1 MRCMLASPLLVV
13 GHRHHPVPC
22 HRRRNAPTATVAGE
36 ARADL
41 SLHCQH
47 LLRPPPL
54 THQSAPPTRSRRIP
68 LGRRL
73 IRSLKSPPPPKD
85 HGRNAPDLQRG
96 RLDPCPEDPP
106 LTGAQTTAGAT
117 PARSQGSHQPATAP
131 SVGSAAGTGGSAAR
145 VAGTAPGGPPAGW
158 STRRHRVNASPPRP
172 RLRDTG
178 GRASEG
184 RGGGGTRRSAA
195 AGDLG
200 GGDLEVV
207 GVGGEKEGREEK
219 KGG

>member
-1 MRCMLASPLLVV
+1 MHAPKPAARRRPSSSSGALPPPSQRADRSSRWRGPRRPQPPLPTLASAASPDPPERASNTQPLDPAGAPPDPEPEVAAATRRPWQECA
-13 GHRHHPVPC
+13 GFAAGAAGSVPGGPPADRSTD
-22 HRRRNAPTATVAGE
+22 HRR
-36 ARADL
+36 
-41 SLHCQH
+41 
-47 LLRPPPL
+47 
-54 THQSAPPTRSRRIP
+54 
-68 LGRRL
+68 
-73 IRSLKSPPPPKD
+73 
-85 HGRNAPDLQRG
+85 
-96 RLDPCPEDPP
+96 
-106 LTGAQTTAGAT
+106 AT

-158 STRRHRVNASPPRP
+158 STRRRRVNASPPWP